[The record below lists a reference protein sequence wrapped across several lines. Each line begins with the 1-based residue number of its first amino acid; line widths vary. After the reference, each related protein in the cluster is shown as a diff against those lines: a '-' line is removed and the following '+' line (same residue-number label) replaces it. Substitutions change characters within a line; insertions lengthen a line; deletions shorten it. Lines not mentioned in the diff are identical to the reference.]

1 MFAWFYTH
9 KPSMPSSFLMNTAAW
24 ELPRLTVSARLR
36 SWQVTSTFSA
46 RLRCCCYPDHGR
58 NVVGL
63 TRIRILLYY
72 IHNTHT
78 YILYI
83 IAREKKREREREK
96 KLG

>member
-1 MFAWFYTH
+1 M
-9 KPSMPSSFLMNTAAW
+9 
-24 ELPRLTVSARLR
+24 
-36 SWQVTSTFSA
+36 
-46 RLRCCCYPDHGR
+46 
-58 NVVGL
+58 VGL

-96 KLG
+96 VRLMHGWLDGRRDRSVAR